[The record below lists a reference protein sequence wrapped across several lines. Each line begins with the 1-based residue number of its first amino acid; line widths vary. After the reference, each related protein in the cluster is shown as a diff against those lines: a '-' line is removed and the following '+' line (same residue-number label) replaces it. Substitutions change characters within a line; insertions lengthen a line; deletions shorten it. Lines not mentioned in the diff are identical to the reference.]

1 MNGGILA
8 TFEVAYFCGW
18 TVCEETKK
26 LLRPSRPS
34 LFRRRAQQASIAFL
48 CLWRD
53 MLFAFLC
60 EEFVLLSFVSDPH
73 ISF

>member
-26 LLRPSRPS
+26 LLRPSRPAVSLGDVLNKPQS
-34 LFRRRAQQASIAFL
+34 LFCVCGETCYLRL
-48 CLWRD
+48 
-53 MLFAFLC
+53 
-60 EEFVLLSFVSDPH
+60 FVSEPH
-73 ISF
+73 ILLL

>member
-26 LLRPSRPS
+26 LLRPSRPAVS
-34 LFRRRAQQASIAFL
+34 LG
-48 CLWRD
+48 D
-53 MLFAFLC
+53 
-60 EEFVLLSFVSDPH
+60 VLNKPQSLSCVCGETCYLRFFVSEPH
-73 ISF
+73 ILLL